1 MDSPLRRPTAGLR
14 RTLGWAQLALTAA
27 VVLGAVLVGHLV
39 QGQVDA
45 RTAGADRPSATGTAV
60 LPEVAATAPVAG
72 SPVSSPSVTEGGAVG
87 DGALAALGTLLVGW
101 TLVASAGTIGRRR
114 LDDRESER
122 WAAEWAR
129 VEPVW
134 SGRVSGD
141 F

>member
-45 RTAGADRPSATGTAV
+45 RATGADRPSATAA
-60 LPEVAATAPVAG
+60 LPEVAATASMVG
-72 SPVSSPSVTEGGAVG
+72 SPVSSPSVAEGGAVG

-134 SGRVSGD
+134 SGRVTGD

>member
-1 MDSPLRRPTAGLR
+1 MDSPLRRPTAALR
-14 RTLGWAQLALTAA
+14 RTLGWAQLALTAG

-39 QGQVDA
+39 QAQVDA
-45 RTAGADRPSATGTAV
+45 RAPVADRPSAAAV
-60 LPEVAATAPVAG
+60 LPGVAATASMVG
-72 SPVSSPSVTEGGAVG
+72 SPVSSPSVTDGGAVG

-114 LDDRESER
+114 LDDRESDR

>member
-1 MDSPLRRPTAGLR
+1 MLRRA
-14 RTLGWAQLALTAA
+14 LGWAQLALTAG
-27 VVLGAVLVGHLV
+27 VVLVAVLVGHLV
-39 QGQVDA
+39 QGVVDA
-45 RTAGADRPSATGTAV
+45 RAAVADRVPAAAV
-60 LPEVAATAPVAG
+60 LPEVAASASMVG
-72 SPVSSPSVTEGGAVG
+72 SPVSSPSVTDGGAVG
-87 DGALAALGTLLVGW
+87 DGAPAALGTLLVGW

-114 LDDRESER
+114 LDDRESDR